1 MDIRK
6 KLQKLEAFAGKN
18 ATELLAIAN
27 KVFFNCDQTACQE
40 AEKRMKQK
48 AALLAAALSK
58 PEPLARPPHK
68 SRGPDPRERNSLSCN
83 QCAYCKEKDHWKNES
98 LAALR
103 REPKQQVC

>member
-40 AEKRMKQK
+40 AEKKMKQK
-48 AALLAAALSK
+48 AALLEAALSK
-58 PEPLARPPHK
+58 PEPLAKPPHK
-68 SRGPDPRERNSLSCN
+68 SRGPDPKREELPQLQSVCLLQGEGSL
-83 QCAYCKEKDHWKNES
+83 EE
-98 LAALR
+98 
-103 REPKQQVC
+103 